1 MFLIE
6 LHKTTNKYLNITLTY
21 CEKILHQN
29 MCRQCPIQDKVIFNG
44 NLYSSFIIN
53 LLNTFHAEQRPFIIL
68 DLTRFVS
75 SIQPHENHSVNN

>member
-44 NLYSSFIIN
+44 NLSIN
-53 LLNTFHAEQRPFIIL
+53 QMPMYLVY
-68 DLTRFVS
+68 FVHKNS
-75 SIQPHENHSVNN
+75 LQKD